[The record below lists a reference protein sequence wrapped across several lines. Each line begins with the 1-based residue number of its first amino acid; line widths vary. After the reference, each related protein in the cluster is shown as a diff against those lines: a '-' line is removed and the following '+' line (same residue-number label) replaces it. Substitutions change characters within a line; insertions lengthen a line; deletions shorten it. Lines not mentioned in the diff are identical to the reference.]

1 MSILHLWRK
10 LFQPSPIK
18 KAKPTYQDYWL
29 VMGKSN
35 DQTSMFFHL
44 DYSHRIYDR
53 LFRPICMDIL
63 SDFLQPYFCYT
74 YYPKVNEPKF
84 SQNFNWMGAKH
95 MVMNQEKT
103 LITGQYGIDVACVTR
118 FFENRTNDYGIQWI
132 DIYTYPQPLSSSL
145 PATQREL
152 EDNYHPL
159 CQITYQEM
167 DDELFLSVPLEQV
180 EELRKLIQHTCER
193 YGKVLHICVD

>member
-1 MSILHLWRK
+1 MNLSHLWKK
-10 LFQPSPIK
+10 LFPPPPVQERDD
-18 KAKPTYQDYWL
+18 TYGDYWL
-29 VMGKSN
+29 VLGKSK
-35 DQTSMFFHL
+35 DQLYASFDL
-44 DYSHRIYDR
+44 NYLPGDYDTDFR
-53 LFRPICMDIL
+53 LICMDIL

-74 YYPKVNEPKF
+74 YYPKINESKF
-84 SQNFNWMGAKH
+84 SQDANWIQADH
-95 MVMNQEKT
+95 IVVNHEET
-103 LITGQYGIDVACVTR
+103 LITAQYGIDVACVIR

-180 EELRKLIQHTCER
+180 EELRKLVQHTCEK

>member
-1 MSILHLWRK
+1 MNILHLWNK
-10 LFQPSPIK
+10 LSQPSPIK

-35 DQTSMFFHL
+35 DQTTMFFHL

-84 SQNFNWMGAKH
+84 SQDANWIQADH
-95 MVMNQEKT
+95 IVVNHEKT
-103 LITGQYGIDVACVTR
+103 LITAQYGIDVACITR
-118 FFENRTNDYGIQWI
+118 FFGQRTDYFLEQWL
-132 DIYTYPQPLSSSL
+132 DLYAYQQPLPAL
-145 PATQREL
+145 PPVDQKHL
-152 EDNYHPL
+152 ETMYPPL
-159 CQITYQEM
+159 CCVAYQEL
-167 DDELFLSVPLEQV
+167 DDQIYLGVPLEQEDDV
-180 EELRKLIQHTCER
+180 LKLIQSTLEK
-193 YGKVLHICVD
+193 YGKVLHICPD